1 MLPLSL
7 FFHPTPMSPKSTML
21 LLMPKSTD
29 ASSSSSDAMDGGV
42 VIVMTL
48 DRKIERRNRRRSK

>member
-7 FFHPTPMSPKSTML
+7 FCHPTPMSPKSTML

-29 ASSSSSDAMDGGV
+29 ASSSSDAMDGGV